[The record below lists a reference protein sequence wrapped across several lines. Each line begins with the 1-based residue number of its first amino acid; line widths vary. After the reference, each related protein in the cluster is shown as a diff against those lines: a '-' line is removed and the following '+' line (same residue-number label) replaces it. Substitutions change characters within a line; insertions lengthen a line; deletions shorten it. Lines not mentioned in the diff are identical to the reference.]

1 MAPEGINEIFAQT
14 SEKIYCVSNVTGN
27 EKIESNKFTNK
38 LTEILDRSRN
48 TKNFQRTLNNFH
60 SCCKTNFKT
69 IH

>member
-38 LTEILDRSRN
+38 LTEITDRSRN
-48 TKNFQRTLNNFH
+48 TKNF
-60 SCCKTNFKT
+60 
-69 IH
+69 